1 MDSFFGIGPLE
12 LVMILIIAG
21 VVMGPERMV
30 QTARWLG
37 RATATLQA
45 MSRSFQDQLN
55 RELDHIDQGGELKE
69 TLKEMRQVQKE
80 VSQARQEIKQTVTST
95 LTGGQKAVNGAKAEA
110 ENNIQPP
117 RPVSANSQPEA
128 ATPAGLPQALHIA
141 DDPE

>member
-37 RATATLQA
+37 RATAYLQA
-45 MSRSFQDQLN
+45 MSRTFQDQLN

-69 TLKEMRQVQKE
+69 TLKEVRQVQRQ
-80 VSQARQEIKQTVTST
+80 VSQARQEIKQAATSA
-95 LTGGQKAVNGAKAEA
+95 LTGGQKVVNGAKAEA

-117 RPVSANSQPEA
+117 RPVSPNGQPEA
-128 ATPAGLPQALHIA
+128 APPAGLPQPLNIA